1 MHEVEAIAHDDEREL
16 IREFGFL
23 EEILDFLRVVEVTL
37 ATDTLNFT
45 DPTSP
50 GGGLDILEVH
60 LGILAQVDH
69 QAKVII

>member
-1 MHEVEAIAHDDEREL
+1 LTDDDGREL

-23 EEILDFLRVVEVTL
+23 EGLLTLSPAVEVTL
-37 ATDTLNFT
+37 ATDTLDFA
-45 DPTSP
+45 DLTSP

-69 QAKVII
+69 RTKVII